1 MSDFMPLPVERAI
14 RKLGHDL
21 SLARR
26 RRRISQDSMAQR
38 MGASVTTVRSIE
50 KADPRIPILL
60 IARAMMILGDLKALE
75 NLMDTANDDIGLLL
89 MDEQLPKRVRMPRNV
104 SGGL

>member
-1 MSDFMPLPVERAI
+1 MSDFMPLPVERAV

-21 SLARR
+21 S
-26 RRRISQDSMAQR
+26 
-38 MGASVTTVRSIE
+38 
-50 KADPRIPILL
+50 L

>member
-1 MSDFMPLPVERAI
+1 MSDFMPLPVERAV

-38 MGASVTTVRSIE
+38 MGASVSTVRRIE
-50 KADPRIPILL
+50 KGDPRIPIHESL
-60 IARAMMILGDLKALE
+60 R
-75 NLMDTANDDIGLLL
+75 
-89 MDEQLPKRVRMPRNV
+89 
-104 SGGL
+104 

>member
-38 MGASVTTVRSIE
+38 MGASVSTVRRIE
-50 KADPRIPILL
+50 KATLAFPS
-60 IARAMMILGDLKALE
+60 
-75 NLMDTANDDIGLLL
+75 TS
-89 MDEQLPKRVRMPRNV
+89 LPGR
-104 SGGL
+104 

>member
-1 MSDFMPLPVERAI
+1 MSDFMPIPVERAI
-14 RKLGHDL
+14 RKLGYDL
-21 SLARR
+21 SLAR

-38 MGASVTTVRSIE
+38 MGASVSTVRRIE
-50 KADPRIPILL
+50 KGDPRIPIHF